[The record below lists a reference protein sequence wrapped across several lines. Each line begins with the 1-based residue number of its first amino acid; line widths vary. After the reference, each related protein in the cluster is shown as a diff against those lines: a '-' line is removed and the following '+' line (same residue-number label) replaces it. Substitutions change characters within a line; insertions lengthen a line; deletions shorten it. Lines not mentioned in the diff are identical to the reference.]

1 MTAKIAI
8 TMGDPAGIGPELI
21 ERLLQEQPQWREQVC
36 VIGLRNWV
44 SRLEQSLGVTVES
57 TGGPAQCAPGHPD
70 VEGARAALEAMQ
82 RAASGCREGRYRGVV
97 TGPISKHECRK
108 AGMTQPGQT
117 EFFAEQWGGEPTMA
131 FVAPTLTVSLATWH
145 VPLMDLPNWLTPAT
159 LERCVRHTAE
169 LMLRLGVSRPRIAVC
184 GLNPHAGEQGQ
195 IGREEVEWINP
206 LIARL
211 QANLARIELSGCHPA
226 DTVFYRHVSGEFDA
240 VVALYHDQALVP
252 VKTVAF
258 HEAVNVTLGLPHVRT
273 SPDHGTAFGIAG
285 KGVARPLSLQR
296 ALELADRLTRQ
307 VV

>member
-1 MTAKIAI
+1 MTAKIAL

-21 ERLLQEQPQWREQVC
+21 ERLLHEQPQWREQVC
-36 VIGLRNWV
+36 VIGLRGWV
-44 SRLEQSLGVTVES
+44 SRLEQSLGVSVES

-82 RAASGCREGRYRGVV
+82 CAASGCREGRYRAVV

-117 EFFAEQWGGEPTMA
+117 EFFAAHWGGEPTMA
-131 FVAPTLTVSLATWH
+131 FVAPTMTVSLATWH
-145 VPLMDLPNWLTPAT
+145 VPLMDLPTELTPVT
-159 LERCVRHTAE
+159 LERCVKHTTE
-169 LMLRLGVSRPRIAVC
+169 LVLRLGVSRPRIGVC

-206 LIARL
+206 LIEQL
-211 QANLARIELSGCHPA
+211 QAKHPGVDLTGCHPA
-226 DTVFYRHVSGEFDA
+226 DTLFYRHVSGEFDA
-240 VVALYHDQALVP
+240 VVALYHDQALAP

-285 KGVARPLSLQR
+285 KGLARPLSLQR
-296 ALELADRLTRQ
+296 ALELADRLSR
-307 VV
+307 